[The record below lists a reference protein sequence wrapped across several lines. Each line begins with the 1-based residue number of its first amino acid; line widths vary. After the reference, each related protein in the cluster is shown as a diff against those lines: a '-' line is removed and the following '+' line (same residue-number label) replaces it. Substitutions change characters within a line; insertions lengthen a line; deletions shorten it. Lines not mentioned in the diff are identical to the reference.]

1 MILWPVGWCW
11 NWLKVN
17 ESADIVPTRGYY
29 ERDTIPQFTCFFFRD
44 LGANSLNWNW
54 KMMPFSRMGTGVVSL
69 WLRGYISQHQCE
81 QCGLTV
87 KSCWYNI
94 SKQISGIWVFCTN
107 RSLWKGICPGVL
119 HTKHFVLKNALK
131 YSWSL
136 FTSSWL
142 HGCTT
147 KGYKNMLWLKNS
159 LLIGMVENK

>member
-1 MILWPVGWCW
+1 MTSWLVLKLVESEWICRYCTHPWVLRKGYNPTIHLLFLQGSWCKFFK
-11 NWLKVN
+11 LKLEN
-17 ESADIVPTRGYY
+17 
-29 ERDTIPQFTCFFFRD
+29 
-44 LGANSLNWNW
+44 
-54 KMMPFSRMGTGVVSL
+54 MMPSSRMGTGVVSL